1 MEGLS
6 VNGLAAIL
14 GALNEVKN
22 GRFALNKDLRIVRQ
36 ALGFLKDIY
45 GDKVLSHGIRRCIKV
60 NEAQTE
66 LTDLFSFSPYCTAA
80 NDYSLVIKELFNL

>member
-1 MEGLS
+1 MLDE
-6 VNGLAAIL
+6 
-14 GALNEVKN
+14 
-22 GRFALNKDLRIVRQ
+22 RPRIVRQ

-80 NDYSLVIKELFNL
+80 NDYSLVIKELLIYKYLELWQERIFAQRLVI